1 MLVSSYSNGFGQA
14 QGAPSLLTL
23 IQVAQDRARSRSG
36 LGGHFGAAISDFAA
50 FQAGSTSAT
59 YKSDDG
65 LVYCT
70 KDKANRPQCV
80 LNKAGDASKAPIR
93 AMQQAADRIINLI
106 PTNNLAG
113 RQMKGQMPTGDGSTA
128 EQTFTVPSNLSS
140 PIGAQSGYDG
150 IVGPS
155 TMQFTVLAL
164 TLAGM
169 LKKFPNPGISLAFVS
184 PTRTDIFAKYST
196 EIAAYLS
203 DVADNFPSLL
213 AAFAERGNTPVQTQ
227 LDVATIPY
235 VVPQVAEKTKIGPIV
250 VGAAAMLGATTI
262 GALAAGKR
270 KPGFMY
276 EPSPAFGRNRRG
288 GKLRPRGW

>member
-1 MLVSSYSNGFGQA
+1 MLVSSYSNGFGQS
-14 QGAPSLLTL
+14 QGAPSLLAL
-23 IQVAQDRARSRSG
+23 IQAAQDRAHSRSG
-36 LGGHFGAAISDFAA
+36 FGGHFGAAISDFAA

-65 LVYCT
+65 LVFCT
-70 KDKANRPQCV
+70 KDRANRPQCT
-80 LNKAGDASKAPIR
+80 LNKAGEAGRAPIR
-93 AMQQAADRIINLI
+93 AMQRAADRIIDLI
-106 PTNNLAG
+106 PTNGLAG
-113 RQMKGQMPTGDGSTA
+113 RQMKGQMPTGDGATT
-128 EQTFTVPSNLSS
+128 EQVFTVPSNLSS

-150 IVGPS
+150 VVGPS

-169 LKKFPNPGISLAFVS
+169 LKKFPNPGIALAFVS

-196 EIAAYLS
+196 EIADYLN
-203 DVADNFPSLL
+203 DVADHFPTLL
-213 AAFAERGNTPVQTQ
+213 AAFSERGNTPVQTQ
-227 LDVATIPY
+227 LDVATIPF
-235 VVPQVAEKTKIGPIV
+235 VVPQVAEKTKIGPII

-262 GALAAGKR
+262 GALAAGKK

-276 EPSPAFGRNRRG
+276 EPSPALGRNRRG